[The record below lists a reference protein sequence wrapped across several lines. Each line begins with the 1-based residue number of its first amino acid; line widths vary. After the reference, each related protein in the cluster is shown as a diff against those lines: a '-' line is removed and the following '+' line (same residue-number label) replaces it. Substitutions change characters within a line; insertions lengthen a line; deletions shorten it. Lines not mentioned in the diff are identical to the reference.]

1 MFASHLVCSCV
12 ENEVVRISELASG
25 VVSCFLFPMRVR
37 SFFALWLRE
46 LTINPVFPYSQR
58 VAVVLQWYFF
68 FLAVVLKETAYGAGG
83 VTTYHKYGYAL
94 NLAEHKYSSTHD
106 AILPWKRNKEG

>member
-1 MFASHLVCSCV
+1 
-12 ENEVVRISELASG
+12 
-25 VVSCFLFPMRVR
+25 MRVR

-58 VAVVLQWYFF
+58 VAVVFQWYFF

-83 VTTYHKYGYAL
+83 VTTYLKDGYAL

-106 AILPWKRNKEG
+106 ATLPWKRNKEG